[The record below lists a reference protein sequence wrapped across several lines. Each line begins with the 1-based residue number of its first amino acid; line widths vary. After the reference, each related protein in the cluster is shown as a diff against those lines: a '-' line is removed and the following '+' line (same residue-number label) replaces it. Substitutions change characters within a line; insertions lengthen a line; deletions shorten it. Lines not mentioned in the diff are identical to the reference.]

1 MTGTPIQ
8 NSLQDV
14 YALIKFLKHE
24 PWCEH
29 GFWKAAITNASTE
42 GNGDDE
48 KISKTGSS
56 NGVKNE
62 GVLTG
67 TNISLNR
74 VKRLLAPLILR
85 RTKDTLNKDG

>member
-1 MTGTPIQ
+1 
-8 NSLQDV
+8 
-14 YALIKFLKHE
+14 LIKFLKHE
-24 PWCEH
+24 PWCEN
-29 GFWKAAITNASTE
+29 GFWKAAITNASTK

-56 NGVKNE
+56 NGIKNE
-62 GVLTG
+62 GVLKG